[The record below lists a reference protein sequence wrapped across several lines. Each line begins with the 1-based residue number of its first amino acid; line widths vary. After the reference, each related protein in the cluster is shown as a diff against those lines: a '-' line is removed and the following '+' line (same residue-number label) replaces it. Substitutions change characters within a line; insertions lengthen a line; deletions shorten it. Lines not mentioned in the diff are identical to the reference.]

1 VVVALQGI
9 VFGILLGGIYALA
22 SSGLTL
28 IFGVMRIVN
37 LAHGG
42 LLMAAAFLTYS
53 LWSATGLDPF
63 LAIPAVGAV
72 LFAVGVVLHHFVMR
86 FADRG
91 GEASVIMATL
101 ALAMVLE
108 GATALIWGSKPHSV
122 TPSYANSSFRIG
134 EIVLPTVQVYGF
146 VVAGALLL
154 GLHQLLSRTWLGRA
168 VRAAAL
174 NPSGAALTGIR
185 VERVNLATYAIG
197 VALTG
202 AAGAIIAVLAPFTP
216 DSGDRWIGIGLAV
229 VVLGGMGSL
238 AGGMVGALVFGIA
251 ETLTTTYISSAWATA
266 VPYVVIILV
275 LLVRPQGIFGR
286 RVRGDVVSA

>member
-1 VVVALQGI
+1 VVVLVQGI

-53 LWSATGLDPF
+53 LWRGTGLDPF
-63 LAIPAVGAV
+63 LAIPVVGAA
-72 LFAVGVVLHHFVMR
+72 LFAVGCVLHHFVMR

-101 ALAMVLE
+101 ALAMILE
-108 GATALIWGSKPHSV
+108 GANALIWGSEPHSV
-122 TPSYANSSFRIG
+122 TPSYANASFRIG
-134 EIVLPTVQVYGF
+134 EIILPTVQVYGF

-154 GLHQLLSRTWLGRA
+154 GLYLLLNRTWLGRA

-202 AAGAIIAVLAPFTP
+202 AAGSIIAVLAPFTP

-238 AGGMVGALVFGIA
+238 AGGLAGALVFGIA
-251 ETLTTTYISSAWATA
+251 ETMTTTYISSAWATA

-286 RVRGDVVSA
+286 KVRGDVVAA